1 MKSAPNGY
9 TPTVPSLHR
18 DRETKRH
25 ERTKLRFYTERNSLE
40 VVLIEDCL
48 TTFSPALGAGE
59 PQRLKPNSKQS
70 TYRSGKPLR
79 HPKTTATSTFSASC
93 KAACV
98 AGSDGMAEQAA
109 EKVAVRRPA
118 PKGASDFEELT
129 VSLKRYPDTNL
140 SFSAA
145 CKVVTFLESA
155 RSKIFPHPA
164 KSARAAHPYFTP
176 IRPAWRPIPSRIA
189 NASCS
194 ALRPSSNETT
204 GHDRSRTECRKAL
217 ISASSGSSAV
227 IGGFAIWIC
236 GLTVGVLVIAAGPP
250 TDNTSTS
257 CLP

>member
-18 DRETKRH
+18 DREIKRH
-25 ERTKLRFYTERNSLE
+25 ERTKLRFYTEFSSLE
-40 VVLIEDCL
+40 VVLIGDCL
-48 TTFSPALGAGE
+48 TAFSPAPGEGE

-98 AGSDGMAEQAA
+98 AGSDGMAKQAA
-109 EKVAVRRPA
+109 EKAAVRRPA

-145 CKVVTFLESA
+145 CEAVPFPKPTGEG
-155 RSKIFPHPA
+155 RSKA
-164 KSARAAHPYFTP
+164 KHDKPLMGLHFQFNAWAKYDNYKLDARLG
-176 IRPAWRPIPSRIA
+176 SRMA
-189 NASCS
+189 
-194 ALRPSSNETT
+194 
-204 GHDRSRTECRKAL
+204 K
-217 ISASSGSSAV
+217 
-227 IGGFAIWIC
+227 
-236 GLTVGVLVIAAGPP
+236 AAGARIVHP
-250 TDNTSTS
+250 TSGDERVVLEGGSIDVNGRGTLLTSEE
-257 CLP
+257 

>member
-18 DRETKRH
+18 DREIKRH

-109 EKVAVRRPA
+109 EKAAVRRPA

-145 CKVVTFLESA
+145 CEAMPYTRLA
-155 RSKIFPHPA
+155 RSEILRHFETGQA
-164 KSARAAHPYFTP
+164 
-176 IRPAWRPIPSRIA
+176 PSLHEHFL
-189 NASCS
+189 S
-194 ALRPSSNETT
+194 
-204 GHDRSRTECRKAL
+204 
-217 ISASSGSSAV
+217 
-227 IGGFAIWIC
+227 
-236 GLTVGVLVIAAGPP
+236 LTVRIPWRLPDSKAKPCDRPGALSAAR
-250 TDNTSTS
+250 SHQRYR
-257 CLP
+257 

>member
-118 PKGASDFEELT
+118 PKGVSDFEELT

-145 CKVVTFLESA
+145 CWGNFVAPRAFQHAFLPAVPLLDVKRKLRLLLGSFHPDLLWE
-155 RSKIFPHPA
+155 KPH
-164 KSARAAHPYFTP
+164 F
-176 IRPAWRPIPSRIA
+176 
-189 NASCS
+189 
-194 ALRPSSNETT
+194 
-204 GHDRSRTECRKAL
+204 
-217 ISASSGSSAV
+217 
-227 IGGFAIWIC
+227 
-236 GLTVGVLVIAAGPP
+236 LVK
-250 TDNTSTS
+250 TSTWS
-257 CLP
+257 LDCPLLSTLSNLFTITYSHCQQIAT

>member
-18 DRETKRH
+18 DREIKRH

-109 EKVAVRRPA
+109 EKAAVRRPA

-145 CKVVTFLESA
+145 CEAMPYPRPA
-155 RSKIFPHPA
+155 RSKILGHSETGQA
-164 KSARAAHPYFTP
+164 
-176 IRPAWRPIPSRIA
+176 PSLQEL
-189 NASCS
+189 SL
-194 ALRPSSNETT
+194 AL
-204 GHDRSRTECRKAL
+204 L
-217 ISASSGSSAV
+217 AV
-227 IGGFAIWIC
+227 FFGVCWGGEQDFAIGQVRFQQFDFI
-236 GLTVGVLVIAAGPP
+236 GRVR
-250 TDNTSTS
+250 
-257 CLP
+257 

>member
-18 DRETKRH
+18 DREIKRH

-98 AGSDGMAEQAA
+98 AGSDGMAEAMPFQNYLWTQLI
-109 EKVAVRRPA
+109 R
-118 PKGASDFEELT
+118 ASLMRCR
-129 VSLKRYPDTNL
+129 LYC
-140 SFSAA
+140 SFA
-145 CKVVTFLESA
+145 
-155 RSKIFPHPA
+155 
-164 KSARAAHPYFTP
+164 Y
-176 IRPAWRPIPSRIA
+176 
-189 NASCS
+189 S
-194 ALRPSSNETT
+194 AL
-204 GHDRSRTECRKAL
+204 
-217 ISASSGSSAV
+217 AS
-227 IGGFAIWIC
+227 
-236 GLTVGVLVIAAGPP
+236 
-250 TDNTSTS
+250 
-257 CLP
+257 